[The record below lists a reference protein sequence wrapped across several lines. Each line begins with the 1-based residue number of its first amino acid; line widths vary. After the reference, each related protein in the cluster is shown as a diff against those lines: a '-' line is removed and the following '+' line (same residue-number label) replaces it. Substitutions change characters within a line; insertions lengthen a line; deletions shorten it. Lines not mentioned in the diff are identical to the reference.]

1 MPDLP
6 VLIPTGHSTRD
17 SKAGDIFTSD
27 ADNSHASA
35 AAVAYT
41 EQQDFE
47 TVALQVV
54 VHPYPPRDRNASQG
68 IIA

>member
-1 MPDLP
+1 MGETELVPDLP

-41 EQQDFE
+41 YLYLHRLAGRRLIVSSDPFS
-47 TVALQVV
+47 
-54 VHPYPPRDRNASQG
+54 H
-68 IIA
+68 